1 MSLMTADLSNQ
12 IPTVLIMLG
21 IICLIGIFGNT
32 LVIIVYSLKQDR
44 LTATLFILILAISDF
59 LACITLIPG
68 TMIIEYVEWNIDSTF
83 LCKFYYFI
91 NNTFIPFS
99 SLLISCIAFDRY
111 FCLCHPFKNILTRE
125 RAKRVILILIF
136 ICIILGFSS
145 TFTVRVE
152 QIHFDTNINN
162 NNDNNNNN
170 NRYSNK
176 TIDYN
181 STIKFDYSFNS
192 YYKSEKFECTEI
204 LKLNHTMIETV
215 LYQIVQK
222 SQTCSYILCILC
234 VVTLYILIYR
244 SVSKVFKKRLELK
257 GVKKENK
264 KHKKIEKN
272 HRKKE
277 NCEFTLRNLFNY
289 QSKKIQISPMK
300 LTLTN
305 QDNPFTQCDG
315 FNRRINNTIISESSY
330 TETMKPLNVLSC
342 NTIDIKNNEEMND
355 PSQKHDHHDHHHQQQ
370 HHHHEE
376 QQQQHHHHHEQ
387 QQKQPQTM
395 KSNTLVPI
403 NCCHNTESVMIQ
415 PITLNYETNLIIN
428 EEKTRR
434 SMKTIKDNIAFQ
446 NLKTAAMLFVVA
458 VVYIVTFIPAML
470 MAIQYVPLYLPIF
483 YLYYINNAINPIIY
497 GFMNPNFRADIH
509 LLICQKLKCI

>member
-152 QIHFDTNINN
+152 QVHFDTNIIN

-170 NRYSNK
+170 RHSNK

-244 SVSKVFKKRLELK
+244 SVSKVSLIF
-257 GVKKENK
+257 
-264 KHKKIEKN
+264 
-272 HRKKE
+272 
-277 NCEFTLRNLFNY
+277 CLFVC
-289 QSKKIQISPMK
+289 
-300 LTLTN
+300 
-305 QDNPFTQCDG
+305 F
-315 FNRRINNTIISESSY
+315 F
-330 TETMKPLNVLSC
+330 
-342 NTIDIKNNEEMND
+342 
-355 PSQKHDHHDHHHQQQ
+355 HF
-370 HHHHEE
+370 
-376 QQQQHHHHHEQ
+376 
-387 QQKQPQTM
+387 
-395 KSNTLVPI
+395 
-403 NCCHNTESVMIQ
+403 
-415 PITLNYETNLIIN
+415 
-428 EEKTRR
+428 
-434 SMKTIKDNIAFQ
+434 DNIIFC
-446 NLKTAAMLFVVA
+446 LL
-458 VVYIVTFIPAML
+458 YEWCLPLGFIEVFL
-470 MAIQYVPLYLPIF
+470 
-483 YLYYINNAINPIIY
+483 
-497 GFMNPNFRADIH
+497 
-509 LLICQKLKCI
+509 

>member
-21 IICLIGIFGNT
+21 IICLVGIFGNT
-32 LVIIVYSLKQDR
+32 LVIIVYALKQDR
-44 LTATLFILILAISDF
+44 LTATLFILVLAISDF
-59 LACITLIPG
+59 LACVTLIPG
-68 TMIIEYVEWNIDSTF
+68 TMIIEYLEWNIDSTF

-136 ICIILGFSS
+136 ICSIFGFSS

-152 QIHFDTNINN
+152 QVHFESNMN
-162 NNDNNNNN
+162 NNDNSVYNYNNN
-170 NRYSNK
+170 NRYTN
-176 TIDYN
+176 TTTDHN
-181 STIKFDYSFNS
+181 TTRTFDYSLSLLHKN
-192 YYKSEKFECTEI
+192 EKFECTEI
-204 LKLNHTMIETV
+204 LKLNHTVIETV

-244 SVSKVFKKRLELK
+244 SVSKVFRKRLELK
-257 GVKKENK
+257 GVKKQDKHHAKNNTTDDKHNNKNNNNHNHTNK
-264 KHKKIEKN
+264 KNNCKFVIRNPFNFHPTNTNKSSVKI
-272 HRKKE
+272 
-277 NCEFTLRNLFNY
+277 
-289 QSKKIQISPMK
+289 K
-300 LTLTN
+300 LTSQENVSPHSELDPCI
-305 QDNPFTQCDG
+305 DNTVSSTSNCMKTLKKFIFKSCHTSEMKNKTSSDKETLEKFDRSQQG
-315 FNRRINNTIISESSY
+315 QLIKSNSSISINGSNLINAPH
-330 TETMKPLNVLSC
+330 TETITV
-342 NTIDIKNNEEMND
+342 
-355 PSQKHDHHDHHHQQQ
+355 
-370 HHHHEE
+370 
-376 QQQQHHHHHEQ
+376 
-387 QQKQPQTM
+387 
-395 KSNTLVPI
+395 
-403 NCCHNTESVMIQ
+403 Q
-415 PITLNYETNLIIN
+415 PITFNNETHLMIN
-428 EEKTRR
+428 EERTRR
-434 SMKTIKDNIAFQ
+434 SMKIIKDNIAFQ

-509 LLICQKLKCI
+509 VLICQKFKCM

>member
-1 MSLMTADLSNQ
+1 M
-12 IPTVLIMLG
+12 
-21 IICLIGIFGNT
+21 
-32 LVIIVYSLKQDR
+32 
-44 LTATLFILILAISDF
+44 
-59 LACITLIPG
+59 
-68 TMIIEYVEWNIDSTF
+68 
-83 LCKFYYFI
+83 
-91 NNTFIPFS
+91 
-99 SLLISCIAFDRY
+99 
-111 FCLCHPFKNILTRE
+111 
-125 RAKRVILILIF
+125 
-136 ICIILGFSS
+136 
-145 TFTVRVE
+145 
-152 QIHFDTNINN
+152 
-162 NNDNNNNN
+162 
-170 NRYSNK
+170 
-176 TIDYN
+176 DYN
-181 STIKFDYSFNS
+181 STIKFDYSFSS

-264 KHKKIEKN
+264 QHKKIKN
-272 HRKKE
+272 NHNNNKKKKNYKLIFE
-277 NCEFTLRNLFNY
+277 NLFNY
-289 QSKKIQISPMK
+289 QSKKIKISPIK
-300 LTLTN
+300 LILTN
-305 QDNPFTQCDG
+305 QDNPLTHCDEL
-315 FNRRINNTIISESSY
+315 NQHIISESNY
-330 TETMKPLNVLSC
+330 TETMKPLIYVC
-342 NTIDIKNNEEMND
+342 NTDIKNNEEIND
-355 PSQKHDHHDHHHQQQ
+355 PSQKHNEQQQQQPHHHYEQ
-370 HHHHEE
+370 
-376 QQQQHHHHHEQ
+376 QQQQHHQ
-387 QQKQPQTM
+387 QQTM
-395 KSNTLVPI
+395 NSNTLVTK
-403 NCCHNTESVMIQ
+403 NCCNNTESVIIQ

-509 LLICQKLKCI
+509 VLICQKFKCI

>member
-21 IICLIGIFGNT
+21 IICFIGIFGNI
-32 LVIIVYSLKQDR
+32 LVIIVYSLKHDR
-44 LTATLFILILAISDF
+44 LTATLFILVLASSDL
-59 LACITLIPG
+59 LACVTLIPG
-68 TMIIEYVEWNIDSTF
+68 TMIIEYLEWNIDSTF

-111 FCLCHPFKNILTRE
+111 FCLCHPFKNILTRQK
-125 RAKRVILILIF
+125 AKYVILILIF
-136 ICIILGFSS
+136 ICSILGFSS

-152 QIHFDTNINN
+152 QVNFDNKF
-162 NNDNNNNN
+162 NNNNN
-170 NRYSNK
+170 NV
-176 TIDYN
+176 TIVHN
-181 STIKFDYSFNS
+181 STITLYIENKDYIINS
-192 YYKSEKFECTEI
+192 YYKNAKFECTEI
-204 LKLNHTMIETV
+204 MKLNHTMIERV

-222 SQTCSYILCILC
+222 SQTSSYILCILC

-257 GVKKENK
+257 GVKRGNEKPTDNTTQYNK
-264 KHKKIEKN
+264 QNNNKFN
-272 HRKKE
+272 
-277 NCEFTLRNLFNY
+277 LRNHFNFR
-289 QSKKIQISPMK
+289 STKHSSPVK
-300 LTLTN
+300 LIVTN
-305 QDNPFTQCDG
+305 QE
-315 FNRRINNTIISESSY
+315 NTIHYSENTTNNNNLSSSLKCIETTKNLPFISYNTNKIKS
-330 TETMKPLNVLSC
+330 TEQSTNLKE
-342 NTIDIKNNEEMND
+342 T
-355 PSQKHDHHDHHHQQQ
+355 
-370 HHHHEE
+370 
-376 QQQQHHHHHEQ
+376 QQQQQNHLKQ
-387 QQKQPQTM
+387 QSIR
-395 KSNTLVPI
+395 SNSSISI
-403 NCCHNTESVMIQ
+403 NGSNLMNTQHLDSVINQ
-415 PITLNYETNLIIN
+415 PIALNYQHCLMTN
-428 EEKTRR
+428 EEKYRR

-509 LLICQKLKCI
+509 LLICQKFQCIQ

>member
-1 MSLMTADLSNQ
+1 MTADLSNQ

-152 QIHFDTNINN
+152 QVHFDTNIINNNN
-162 NNDNNNNN
+162 NNDN
-170 NRYSNK
+170 RHSNK

-244 SVSKVFKKRLELK
+244 SVSKVSLIF
-257 GVKKENK
+257 
-264 KHKKIEKN
+264 
-272 HRKKE
+272 
-277 NCEFTLRNLFNY
+277 CLFVFVFF
-289 QSKKIQISPMK
+289 I
-300 LTLTN
+300 L
-305 QDNPFTQCDG
+305 
-315 FNRRINNTIISESSY
+315 IISSFAY
-330 TETMKPLNVLSC
+330 
-342 NTIDIKNNEEMND
+342 
-355 PSQKHDHHDHHHQQQ
+355 
-370 HHHHEE
+370 
-376 QQQQHHHHHEQ
+376 
-387 QQKQPQTM
+387 
-395 KSNTLVPI
+395 
-403 NCCHNTESVMIQ
+403 
-415 PITLNYETNLIIN
+415 
-428 EEKTRR
+428 
-434 SMKTIKDNIAFQ
+434 
-446 NLKTAAMLFVVA
+446 
-458 VVYIVTFIPAML
+458 
-470 MAIQYVPLYLPIF
+470 
-483 YLYYINNAINPIIY
+483 
-497 GFMNPNFRADIH
+497 FMNGVYRWV
-509 LLICQKLKCI
+509 LLRFFFEKMKMIGNQSFAMFSLTIS

>member
-21 IICLIGIFGNT
+21 IICFIGIFGNI

-44 LTATLFILILAISDF
+44 LTATLFILVLASSDL
-59 LACITLIPG
+59 LACVTLIPG
-68 TMIIEYVEWNIDSTF
+68 TMIIEYLEWNIDSTF

-111 FCLCHPFKNILTRE
+111 FCLCHPFKNILTRQK
-125 RAKRVILILIF
+125 AKYVILILIF
-136 ICIILGFSS
+136 ICSILGFSS
-145 TFTVRVE
+145 TFTVHY
-152 QIHFDTNINN
+152 II
-162 NNDNNNNN
+162 
-170 NRYSNK
+170 
-176 TIDYN
+176 
-181 STIKFDYSFNS
+181 NS
-192 YYKSEKFECTEI
+192 YYKNAKFECTEI
-204 LKLNHTMIETV
+204 MKLNHTMIERV

-222 SQTCSYILCILC
+222 SQTSSYILCILC

-257 GVKKENK
+257 GVKRATDNTTQYNK
-264 KHKKIEKN
+264 QNNNKFN
-272 HRKKE
+272 
-277 NCEFTLRNLFNY
+277 LRNHFNFR
-289 QSKKIQISPMK
+289 STKHSSPVK
-300 LTLTN
+300 LIVTN
-305 QDNPFTQCDG
+305 QE
-315 FNRRINNTIISESSY
+315 NTIHY
-330 TETMKPLNVLSC
+330 TE
-342 NTIDIKNNEEMND
+342 NTTKNNNLSSSLKCIETTKNLPFISYNTNKIKSTEQSTNL
-355 PSQKHDHHDHHHQQQ
+355 K
-370 HHHHEE
+370 ETK
-376 QQQQHHHHHEQ
+376 QQQQNHLKQ
-387 QQKQPQTM
+387 QSIR
-395 KSNTLVPI
+395 SNSSISI
-403 NCCHNTESVMIQ
+403 NGSNLMNTQHLDSVINQ
-415 PITLNYETNLIIN
+415 PIALNYQHCLMTN
-428 EEKTRR
+428 EEKYRR

-509 LLICQKLKCI
+509 LLICQKFQCIQ